1 MRKLQLF
8 AFRISFIAPVFQRL
22 RLPLCRSKLG
32 VIHRDIH
39 RCGKS
44 VWNGKTKA
52 AYTMFSVENG
62 DKRFR
67 GRATHWV
74 RRVQRGQRVWR
85 GARSGPPHIIA
96 LALSTTAEAGSRC
109 EPPSRSSRGSEG
121 SPSLRFGSP
130 GLPHRSLSEGF
141 RHQPLDPWTAPA
153 CRAGLSVGWSLEAWG
168 RAVAPG
174 ADTTPD
180 RRRPRCVRALRAV
193 DPKED
198 SPRWGSGL
206 YINFTQYL
214 HSRHRAGGWLMG
226 DIHNIHSRLCTLAAG
241 GRSYAG
247 SGIGEGV
254 PSGPADAGCGRKRR
268 GPSHAWALRS
278 SSKWFD
284 YRAGLDSRLT
294 AIGRTSILPAPL
306 CAPADGAPM
315 GRVPV

>member
-22 RLPLCRSKLG
+22 RLPLCRRKQG

-67 GRATHWV
+67 GRATRWV
-74 RRVQRGQRVWR
+74 RRVQRRQRVWR

-96 LALSTTAEAGSRC
+96 LALSLSTTAEAGVSRRA
-109 EPPSRSSRGSEG
+109 EAARVRLRSVLARRGFLIEAYRRTSG
-121 SPSLRFGSP
+121 VS
-130 GLPHRSLSEGF
+130 
-141 RHQPLDPWTAPA
+141 PWTAPA
-153 CRAGLSVGWSLEAWG
+153 CRAGLSVGWPLEARG
-168 RAVAPG
+168 RVVAPG
-174 ADTTPD
+174 TGTTPD
-180 RRRPRCVRALRAV
+180 RRRPRCIRALRAV

-198 SPRWGSGL
+198 SPRRGSSL

-214 HSRHRAGGWLMG
+214 HSRHRAGGRLMG

-247 SGIGEGV
+247 SGIEEGV
-254 PSGPADAGCGRKRR
+254 PPGPADAGCGRKRR
-268 GPSHAWALRS
+268 GPSHA
-278 SSKWFD
+278 
-284 YRAGLDSRLT
+284 
-294 AIGRTSILPAPL
+294 
-306 CAPADGAPM
+306 
-315 GRVPV
+315 